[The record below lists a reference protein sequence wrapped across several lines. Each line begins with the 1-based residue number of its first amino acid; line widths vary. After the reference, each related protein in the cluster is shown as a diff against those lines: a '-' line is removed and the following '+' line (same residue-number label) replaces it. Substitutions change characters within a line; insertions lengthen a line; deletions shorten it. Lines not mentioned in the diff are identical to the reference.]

1 MSAFLYGTALQ
12 WKLDFRKQDVLIS
25 FYLIPLVMFAVM
37 GGVLTSIMPDM
48 QDAIIQSMTIFGV
61 SMGAFTGLPPSLVQI
76 YGSDIKNVYKANGIP
91 LSVGVITHF
100 ISAFIHLFLMSMII
114 FFASPLLFDA
124 ARPENLP
131 LYFGSLAMFI
141 ATSLAIGSALGVWIK
156 DQAKVSMIAQ
166 LFFLPSVMLS
176 GIMMPADMLPNVFSY
191 IGRAVPAT
199 WGKLLMTSDVFH
211 LGYFIPQLVMFGVA
225 TLACV
230 LALSRNVKA

>member
-1 MSAFLYGTALQ
+1 MSAFVYGTGLQ

-37 GGVLTSIMPDM
+37 GGVLSSIMPDM

-76 YGSDIKNVYKANGIP
+76 YGTDIRNVYKANGIP

-100 ISAFIHLFLMSMII
+100 ISAFIHLFIMSMII
-114 FFASPLLFDA
+114 FFVAPLLFDA
-124 ARPENLP
+124 AHPANLP

-141 ATSLAIGSALGVWIK
+141 ASSLAIGSALGVWIK
-156 DQAKVSMIAQ
+156 DHAKVSMIAQ

-176 GIMMPADMLPNVFSY
+176 GIMMPADMLPSVFSY

-199 WGKLLMTSDVFH
+199 WGKLLMTSDVFS
-211 LGYFIPQLVMFGVA
+211 LGYFVPQLIMFCVA
-225 TLACV
+225 TLACAV
-230 LALSRNVKA
+230 ALSRNVKA

>member
-1 MSAFLYGTALQ
+1 MSAFIYGTGLQ

-37 GGVLTSIMPDM
+37 GGVLSSIMPDM
-48 QDAIIQSMTIFGV
+48 QDTIIQSMTIFGV

-76 YGSDIKNVYKANGIP
+76 YGTDIKNVYKANGIP

-100 ISAFIHLFLMSMII
+100 ISAFIHLFIMSMII
-114 FFASPLLFDA
+114 FFVAPLLFDA
-124 ARPENLP
+124 APPANLP

-141 ATSLAIGSALGVWIK
+141 ASSLAIGSALGVWIK
-156 DQAKVSMIAQ
+156 DHAKVSMIAQ

-176 GIMMPADMLPNVFSY
+176 GIMMPADMLPSVFSY

-199 WGKLLMTSDVFH
+199 WGKLLMTSDVFS
-211 LGYFIPQLVMFGVA
+211 LGYFVPQLIMFGIA

-230 LALSRNVKA
+230 VALSRNVKA